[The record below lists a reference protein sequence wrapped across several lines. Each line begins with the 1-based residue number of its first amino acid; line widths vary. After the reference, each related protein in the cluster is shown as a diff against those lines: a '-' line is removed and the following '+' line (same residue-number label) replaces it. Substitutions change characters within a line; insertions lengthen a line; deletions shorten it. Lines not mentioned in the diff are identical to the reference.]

1 MKRVLIIKPSA
12 LGDVIQATCMLP
24 VIKSHDP
31 DIRISWLVFE
41 HNKEVVV
48 DHPLL
53 DRVLTLDRHGRV
65 LEVWNRARRQ
75 MRRMDFDTVIDVQCL
90 LRSALLSFLSGCKR
104 RVGFANGR
112 ELSTLFYT
120 ETYDI
125 PTRSMHA
132 VDGYLRLCEALG
144 MRRLEEVRFPL
155 PIQERHRQRI
165 DALLSEKQR
174 GDEPLVT
181 LCPTAGWRSK
191 CWPEAS
197 FAALADLLVEERHA
211 RVFLVGG
218 PGEKAAVSR
227 VAEGMRRP
235 NVDLSGKLSL
245 MEVAALIERSDLFVG
260 NDSGLMHMASATR
273 TPCVGVF
280 GPTDPH
286 RTGPY
291 SPLARTIQAD
301 VDCAPCFQRHC
312 REMTCMKEI
321 SPESVGRMCLDLIQR

>member
-24 VIKSHDP
+24 VIKEHDP

-48 DHPLL
+48 GHPLL
-53 DRVLTLDRHGRV
+53 DEVITLDRHGGV
-65 LEVWNRARRQ
+65 LKAWSRTKRQ
-75 MRRMDFDTVIDVQCL
+75 MRQMDFDTVIDVQCL

-112 ELSTLFYT
+112 EFSTLFYT
-120 ETYDI
+120 ETFDI

-132 VDGYLRLCEALG
+132 VDGYLALCEALG
-144 MRRLEEVRFPL
+144 MKRGEDVRFPL
-155 PIQERHRQRI
+155 PIRERHRKRVESLFPKEGEGECMI
-165 DALLSEKQR
+165 
-174 GDEPLVT
+174 VV
-181 LCPTAGWRSK
+181 CPTAGWSSK

-197 FAALADLLVEERHA
+197 FAALSDLLVEERRA
-211 RVFLVGG
+211 RILLVGA
-218 PGEKAAVSR
+218 PGEKEAVGR
-227 VAEGMRRP
+227 VAGLMHRP
-235 NVDLSGKLSL
+235 CLDLSGKLSL
-245 MEVAALIERSDLFVG
+245 MEVAALLERSDLFVG

-273 TPCVGVF
+273 TPCVAIF
-280 GPTDPH
+280 GPTDPG

-291 SPLARTIQAD
+291 NPLARTIQAD
-301 VDCAPCFQRHC
+301 LECVPCFRKHC

-321 SPESVGRMCLDLIQR
+321 SLETVTRMCMDLIQK